1 LIVTNL
7 KPYPLLLEPALH
19 AKVWGGRKL
28 ADVMGKTLPSADPY
42 GESWE
47 LHDSCVVANGAYAG
61 KTLGE
66 MVEIYG
72 AELIGA
78 GNDPADGLPLLVK
91 LLDAADWLSIQVHP
105 NDAQAAEL
113 EGQPRGKTE
122 AWIILAAEP
131 TAKLVIGMEPGTDR
145 EEMAQ
150 AIRDNHLED
159 YIVAADVKAGDVFY
173 IPAGTVHAIGPGIV
187 LYEIQ
192 QSSDTTYRLYDWG
205 RMGLDGKPRQLHI
218 EKGVQVSNLAS
229 VPQVTHPA
237 RDSSPVVTMVQGEF
251 FTTTLYRLQRDS
263 RSIQTNGNFH
273 ALTCIDGAIVVEANG
288 VSVAMTTGQTVMI
301 PAACAVYTLSGVG
314 QVLRSSQTG

>member
-47 LHDSCVVANGAYAG
+47 LHDSCVVANGDYTG

-66 MVEIYG
+66 LVEIYG

-131 TAKLVIGMEPGTDR
+131 SARLVIGVEPGTDR
-145 EEMAQ
+145 ETMAQ

-263 RSIQTNGNFH
+263 QSIQTSGSFH
-273 ALTCIDGAIVVEANG
+273 ALTCSDGAVVVEANG
-288 VSVAMTTGQTVMI
+288 ESVAMTTGQTVMI
-301 PAACAVYTLSGVG
+301 PAACAEYTLSGEG

>member
-1 LIVTNL
+1 
-7 KPYPLLLEPALH
+7 LLEPALH

-131 TAKLVIGMEPGTDR
+131 SARLVIGVEPGTDR
-145 EEMAQ
+145 ETMAQ

-251 FTTTLYRLQRDS
+251 FTTTLYRLQGDS

-288 VSVAMTTGQTVMI
+288 ESVAMTTGQTAMI
-301 PAACAVYTLSGVG
+301 PAACAEYTLSGEG
-314 QVLRSSQTG
+314 QILRSSQRE